1 MNAEIG
7 TVSAVITGL
16 LILFLGGSIWIGIAL
31 FLVGMGSFFIFTD
44 VSFGSIL
51 ANIAWNNTSGSAM
64 MALPFFIWMG
74 EILFRSRISE
84 NLFKGLSPWMDS
96 IPGRLIHVNILAS
109 TFFAA
114 VSGSSAAT
122 TATVGK
128 ITIPELEKRGYD
140 HNLSIG
146 SLAGAGTLGFMI
158 PPSMMMLVY
167 GIIGDVSI
175 GKLFIAGFIPG
186 FMIAFMFSGYIAVRC
201 LISPELAPRGSDSHS
216 WKDRLY
222 AIPAIMPVVILVLF
236 VLGSIYMGWATP
248 TEAGAIGVIGA
259 LFFAFATKSLD
270 WRVFSVSL
278 TGTVKTSCMIM
289 LIVMGAAYLSNVIGF
304 MGITRTL
311 TKAVTEMGLS
321 PYMLIVILTVLY
333 LILGCL
339 IDGFSMIV
347 MTAPIVVPLIE
358 AAKFDTVWF
367 GIYLVLMIEL
377 AQITPPVGFNLFVI
391 SGLNNDGLGRIAR
404 AAFPFFII
412 MLIAAVLLTLF
423 PEIALFLPNRMIGK

>member
-1 MNAEIG
+1 MHIDLGPAA
-7 TVSAVITGL
+7 AVILGF

-31 FLVGMGSFFIFTD
+31 FLVGIGGFFVFTD
-44 VSFGSIL
+44 VSFGTIL
-51 ANIAWNNTSGSAM
+51 SNIVWNNVSGSTM

-84 NLFKGLSPWMDS
+84 NLFRGLSPWMDS
-96 IPGRLIHVNILAS
+96 IPGRLAHVNILAC

-128 ITIPELEKRGYD
+128 ITVPELEKRGYD
-140 HNLSIG
+140 HNLAVG

-186 FMIAFMFSGYIAVRC
+186 IMIALLFSFYIVMRC
-201 LISPELAPRGSDSHS
+201 LLNPCLAPRGNERHS
-216 WKDRLY
+216 WMDRLQ
-222 AIPAIMPVVILVLF
+222 ALPAIAPVLILVLF
-236 VLGSIYMGWATP
+236 VLGSIYMGWSTP
-248 TEAGAIGVIGA
+248 TEAGAIGVLGSF
-259 LFFAFATKSLD
+259 FFAALTRSLT
-270 WRVFSVSL
+270 WTVFKVSL
-278 TGTVKTSCMIM
+278 LGTIKTSCMIM
-289 LIVMGAAYLSNVIGF
+289 LIVMGASYLSNVIGYL
-304 MGITRTL
+304 GITRALTDFVTTL
-311 TKAVTEMGLS
+311 KLS
-321 PYMLIVILTVLY
+321 PVTLIFILSILY

-339 IDGFSMIV
+339 VDGFSMIV
-347 MTAPIVVPLIE
+347 MTTPVVLPLIE
-358 AAKFDTVWF
+358 AAKFDSVWF

-391 SGLNNDGLGRIAR
+391 SGLNNDDLPTIAK
-404 AAFPFFII
+404 AAFPFFLL
-412 MLIAAVLLTLF
+412 MLLATALITIF
-423 PEIALFLPNRMIGK
+423 PEIALYLPNKMK

>member
-1 MNAEIG
+1 MNVDLG
-7 TVSAVITGL
+7 PVSAVIIGL

-31 FLVGMGSFFIFTD
+31 FLVGMGSFFSFTD

-84 NLFKGLSPWMDS
+84 NLFRGLSPWMDA
-96 IPGRLIHVNILAS
+96 IPGRLIHVNILAC

-128 ITIPELEKRGYD
+128 ITVPELAKRGYD
-140 HNLSIG
+140 HGLSIG

-158 PPSMMMLVY
+158 PPSMVMLVY

-186 FMIAFMFSGYIAVRC
+186 FMLAAMFSGYIFLRC
-201 LISPELAPRGSDSHS
+201 LISPRLAPRGEDRYT
-216 WKDRLY
+216 WKDRLKSL
-222 AIPAIMPVVILVLF
+222 PAVAPVVILVLF
-236 VLGSIYMGWATP
+236 VLGSIYTGVATP
-248 TEAGAIGVIGA
+248 TEAGALGVVGA
-259 LFFAFATKSLD
+259 FFFAFISRSLD
-270 WRVFSVSL
+270 WQVFKVSL
-278 TGTVKTSCMIM
+278 VGAVRTSCMIM
-289 LIVMGAAYLSNVIGF
+289 LIVMGAAYLSNVFGF
-304 MGITRTL
+304 LGITRSL
-311 TKAVTEMGLS
+311 TKTVTEMGLS

-333 LILGCL
+333 LLLGCL
-339 IDGFSMIV
+339 VDGFSMIV
-347 MTAPIVVPLIE
+347 MTAPIVIPLIE

-391 SGLNNDGLGRIAR
+391 SGLNDDPLSTVAR
-404 AAFPFFII
+404 AAFPFFLM
-412 MLIAAVLLTLF
+412 MLLATALLTVF
-423 PEIALFLPNRMIGK
+423 PEIALYLPGRMVGK

>member
-1 MNAEIG
+1 MNVDLG
-7 TVSAVITGL
+7 PVSAVILGL

-31 FLVGMGSFFIFTD
+31 FLVGMGGFFVFTD
-44 VSFGSIL
+44 VSYGSIL
-51 ANIAWNNTSGSAM
+51 ANICWNNTSGSAM

-74 EILFRSRISE
+74 EILFRSKISE
-84 NLFKGLSPWMDS
+84 NLFRGLSPWMDA
-96 IPGRLIHVNILAS
+96 IPGRLVHVNILAC

-128 ITIPELEKRGYD
+128 ITVPELAKRDYD
-140 HNLSIG
+140 HSLSIG

-158 PPSMMMLVY
+158 PPSMVMLVY

-186 FMIAFMFSGYIAVRC
+186 FMLTFMFSGYILLRC
-201 LISPELAPRGSDSHS
+201 LINPDLAPKRAENYT
-216 WKDRLY
+216 WKDRLV
-222 AIPAIMPVVILVLF
+222 AIPAILPVAILILF
-236 VLGSIYMGWATP
+236 VLGSIYAGIATP
-248 TEAGAIGVIGA
+248 TEAGALGVVGA
-259 LFFAFATKSLD
+259 FFFAFITRSLN
-270 WRVFSVSL
+270 WGVFKVSL
-278 TGTVKTSCMIM
+278 VGAVRTSCMIM
-289 LIVMGAAYLSNVIGF
+289 FIVMGAAYLSNVIGYL
-304 MGITRTL
+304 GITRAL
-311 TKAVTEMGLS
+311 TKYVTDMGLS

-339 IDGFSMIV
+339 VDGFSMIV
-347 MTAPIVVPLIE
+347 MTAPIVIPLIE

-391 SGLNNDGLGRIAR
+391 SGLNNDDLMTVAK
-404 AAFPFFII
+404 AAFPFFLI
-412 MLIAAVLLTLF
+412 MLLATALLTVF
-423 PEIALFLPNRMIGK
+423 PDIAMFLPNRMVGK

>member
-1 MNAEIG
+1 MDFGHVAA
-7 TVSAVITGL
+7 TITGL
-16 LILFLGGSIWIGIAL
+16 LILFMGGSIWIGIAL
-31 FLVGMGSFFIFTD
+31 FLVGIGGFFFFSD

-51 ANIAWNNTSGSAM
+51 SNIAWNNTNGSSM

-74 EILFRSRISE
+74 EILFRSKISA
-84 NLFKGLSPWMDS
+84 NLFKGLSPWMDN
-96 IPGRLIHVNILAS
+96 IPGRLVHVNILAC

-128 ITIPELEKRGYD
+128 ITVPELMKRKYD
-140 HNLSIG
+140 YDLAIG

-158 PPSMMMLVY
+158 PPSMVMLVY

-175 GKLFIAGFIPG
+175 GKLFMAGFIPG
-186 FMIAFMFSGYIAVRC
+186 FMIAGMFSAYILIRC
-201 LISPELAPRGSDSHS
+201 MISPELAPRGDDVYT
-216 WKDRLY
+216 WRDRME
-222 AIPAIMPVVILVLF
+222 AIPAIAPVIFLILA

-248 TEAGAIGVIGA
+248 TEAGAVGVVGA
-259 LFFAFATKSLD
+259 LFFAALTKSLTWD
-270 WRVFSVSL
+270 VFKVSL
-278 TGTVKTSCMIM
+278 INSVKTSCMIM
-289 LIVMGAAYLSNVIGF
+289 LIVMGAAYLSNVFGF
-304 MGITRTL
+304 LGITRAL
-311 TKAVTEMGLS
+311 TTYVIEMSLS
-321 PYMLIVILTVLY
+321 PYTLIVILTVLY

-347 MTAPIVVPLIE
+347 MTAPLVLPLIE

-391 SGLNNDGLGRIAR
+391 SGLNNDSLFKIAK
-404 AAFPFFII
+404 AALPFFWL
-412 MLIAAVLLTLF
+412 MLLATVLITVF
-423 PEIALFLPNRMIGK
+423 PQIALFLPSMMK

>member
-1 MNAEIG
+1 MDLG
-7 TVSAVITGL
+7 PLSATILGL
-16 LILFLGGSIWIGIAL
+16 LILFMGGSIWIGIAL
-31 FLVGMGSFFIFTD
+31 FLVGSGGFFFFSD

-51 ANIAWNNTSGSAM
+51 SNVAWNNTNGSAM

-74 EILFRSRISE
+74 EILFRSKISE
-84 NLFKGLSPWMDS
+84 NLFRGLSPWMDN
-96 IPGRLIHVNILAS
+96 IPGRLIHVNVMAC

-128 ITIPELEKRGYD
+128 ITVPELQKRGYD
-140 HNLSIG
+140 YDLSIG

-158 PPSMMMLVY
+158 PPSMVMLVY

-186 FMIAFMFSGYIAVRC
+186 FMIAFMFSGYILIRC
-201 LISPELAPRGSDSHS
+201 LISPELAPRGEERYT
-216 WKDRLY
+216 WKDRFQAL
-222 AIPAIMPVVILVLF
+222 PAIAPVIIMILA

-248 TEAGAIGVIGA
+248 PEAGAVGVVGA
-259 LFFAFATKSLD
+259 IFFAAATKSLTRD
-270 WRVFSVSL
+270 VFKISL
-278 TGTVKTSCMIM
+278 INAVKTSCMIM
-289 LIVMGAAYLSNVIGF
+289 LIVMGAAYLSNTIGF
-304 MGITRTL
+304 LGITRAL
-311 TKAVTEMGLS
+311 TQYVIEMNLS
-321 PYMLIVILTVLY
+321 PYTLIVILTVLY

-347 MTAPIVVPLIE
+347 MTAPLVLPLIE

-391 SGLNNDGLGRIAR
+391 SGLNNDDILKIAK
-404 AAFPFFII
+404 AALPFFWL
-412 MLIAAVLLTLF
+412 MLLATVLITVF
-423 PEIALFLPNRMIGK
+423 PQIALFLPGLMK

>member
-1 MNAEIG
+1 MNIDLG
-7 TVSAVITGL
+7 PVSAVIIGL
-16 LILFLGGSIWIGIAL
+16 LVLFLGGSIWIGIAL
-31 FLVGMGSFFIFTD
+31 FLVGMGGFFVFTD
-44 VSFGSIL
+44 VSYGSIL

-74 EILFRSRISE
+74 EILFRSKISE
-84 NLFKGLSPWMDS
+84 NLFRGLSPWMDV
-96 IPGRLIHVNILAS
+96 IPGRLIHVNILAC

-128 ITIPELEKRGYD
+128 ITVPELTKRGYD
-140 HNLSIG
+140 HDLSIG

-158 PPSMMMLVY
+158 PPSMVMLVY

-186 FMIAFMFSGYIAVRC
+186 FMLATMFSGYILLRC
-201 LISPELAPRGSDSHS
+201 MISPHLAPRKTENYT
-216 WKDRLY
+216 WMDRLV
-222 AIPAIMPVVILVLF
+222 AVPAIAPVAILILF
-236 VLGSIYMGWATP
+236 VLGSIYMGIATP
-248 TEAGAIGVIGA
+248 TEAGALGVVGA
-259 LFFAFATKSLD
+259 FFFAFVTHSLD
-270 WRVFSVSL
+270 WNVFKVSL
-278 TGTVKTSCMIM
+278 VGAVRTSCMIM
-289 LIVMGAAYLSNVIGF
+289 FIVMGAAYLSNVIGYL
-304 MGITRTL
+304 GITRAL
-311 TKAVTEMGLS
+311 TKYVTDMGLS

-339 IDGFSMIV
+339 VDGFSMIV
-347 MTAPIVVPLIE
+347 MTAPVVLPLIE

-391 SGLNNDGLGRIAR
+391 SGLNDDPLSTVAR
-404 AAFPFFII
+404 AACPFFVI
-412 MLIAAVLLTLF
+412 MLLATALLTVF
-423 PEIALFLPNRMIGK
+423 PDIALFLPNRMVGK

>member
-7 TVSAVITGL
+7 TVSAVIIGL
-16 LILFLGGSIWIGIAL
+16 LILFLGGSIWIGLAL
-31 FLVGMGSFFIFTD
+31 FLVGMGSFYIFTD

-74 EILFRSRISE
+74 EILFRSKISE
-84 NLFKGLSPWMDS
+84 NLFRGLSPWMDA

-201 LISPELAPRGSDSHS
+201 LISPELAPRGNDSHS
-216 WKDRLY
+216 WKDRFY
-222 AIPAIMPVVILVLF
+222 ALPAIMPVVILVLF

-270 WRVFSVSL
+270 WNVFSVSL
-278 TGTVKTSCMIM
+278 TGAVKTSCMIM

-321 PYMLIVILTVLY
+321 PYMLIIILTVLY

-391 SGLNNDGLGRIAR
+391 SGLNNDSLGRIAR
-404 AAFPFFII
+404 AAFPFFTI
-412 MLIAAVLLTLF
+412 MLIAAALLTVF